1 MPAAHKPIM
10 FELPVHGAGDPPAAF
25 RAPAIES
32 SAAMGQRKK
41 ACKPP
46 NSHLQAFFI
55 VTSERRPVAFVGFLS
70 RTILIIKL
78 NK

>member
-1 MPAAHKPIM
+1 MAREIRQPLS
-10 FELPVHGAGDPPAAF
+10 ERLPSNHLRLWASEKRLAN
-25 RAPAIES
+25 
-32 SAAMGQRKK
+32 K
-41 ACKPP
+41 P

-70 RTILIIKL
+70 RTILIIKI